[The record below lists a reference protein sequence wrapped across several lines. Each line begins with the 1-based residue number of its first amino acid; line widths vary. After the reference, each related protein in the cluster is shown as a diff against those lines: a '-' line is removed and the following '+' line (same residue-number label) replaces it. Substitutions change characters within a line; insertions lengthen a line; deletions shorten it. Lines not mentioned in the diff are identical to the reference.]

1 MSDSKIPV
9 NRTLVGLLSIACL
22 LAAGYLF
29 FFVDADQESRTLM
42 WSGAFVRV
50 GLLLGAFWLAL
61 PTKQR
66 DAAWAGVSPWQ
77 FIGGLLMVA
86 AVAQRPRVMI
96 PILLLLAVVG
106 YLLRPRPKYRPPR
119 R

>member
-1 MSDSKIPV
+1 M
-9 NRTLVGLLSIACL
+9 NRTLVGLLALACL

-29 FFVDADQESRTLM
+29 FFSEAEQSSRTMM

-50 GLLLGAFWLAL
+50 GLLTGAFWLAL
-61 PTKQR
+61 PTKTR

-77 FIGGLLMVA
+77 FVGGLLAIA
-86 AVAQRPRVMI
+86 AVAIRPRVAI
-96 PILLLLAVVG
+96 PFLLALAVVG
-106 YLLRPRPKYRPPR
+106 FFLRPRPKQRPPR